1 MKIFSKRSKIYNSTI
16 YHAGYTFY
24 GLTLLS
30 MFVAII
36 ISFNTKI
43 NISNNNYVNVEIDQK
58 EELNKEL
65 ITKNSSK
72 NINYNLT
79 NELNSKIE
87 AINFSTS
94 DLKNIFENH
103 AYVIDN
109 VRDQKQVPDITITK
123 FPKDFNLISS
133 TEDKKSL
140 FIKSLLPLII
150 KENNKI
156 TYINRNIKKIQN
168 SKFEYIS
175 KSDALWLKRQYMN
188 YKVESHNI
196 NDLLIKVDVIP
207 VSIALAQAAI
217 ESGWGTSRFVIEG
230 NALFGQ
236 WSWFKGSGIVP
247 EKRDTEKTYEI
258 KSFDNLGDSVAS
270 YMKNLNSNINYEE
283 FRMAR
288 NSFRINKSS
297 INSIELIE
305 FLSNYAENTEYSKIL
320 KKIIIKNNLKDFDQ
334 ATIYR
339 LPYEVANLILFNS
352 KLVTKP

>member
-1 MKIFSKRSKIYNSTI
+1 
-16 YHAGYTFY
+16 
-24 GLTLLS
+24 
-30 MFVAII
+30 MFVTIVI
-36 ISFNTKI
+36 LFYTKK
-43 NISNNNYVNVEIDQK
+43 NLSNNNYVNVEIDQK
-58 EELNKEL
+58 EELNREL
-65 ITKNSSK
+65 TTKNSSK
-72 NINYNLT
+72 NINYYLT
-79 NELNSKIE
+79 NELNNKIE

-94 DLKNIFENH
+94 DLKNIFDNH

-156 TYINRNIKKIQN
+156 TYTNRNIKKIQN

-247 EKRDTEKTYEI
+247 EKRDTERTYEI
-258 KSFDNLGDSVAS
+258 KSFDNLGDSVAA
-270 YMKNLNSNINYEE
+270 YMKNLNSNISYKE

-288 NSFRINKSS
+288 NSFRIDKNS

-320 KKIIIKNNLKDFDQ
+320 KKIIITNNLKDFDQ
-334 ATIYR
+334 ATIYS
-339 LPYEVANLILFNS
+339 LPYEVANLIFIEQ
-352 KLVTKP
+352 

>member
-1 MKIFSKRSKIYNSTI
+1 MKFFLIKSKINNNTI
-16 YHAGYTFY
+16 YRVGYTFY
-24 GLTLLS
+24 GLTILS

-36 ISFNTKI
+36 ISINTKI
-43 NISNNNYVNVEIDQK
+43 NTSNNNYVNVEIDQK
-58 EELNKEL
+58 EELNREP

-72 NINYNLT
+72 NINYNST
-79 NELNSKIE
+79 NELNSKID
-87 AINFSTS
+87 AINFSTL
-94 DLKNIFENH
+94 DLKKIFENH
-103 AYVIDN
+103 EYVIDN

-247 EKRDTEKTYEI
+247 EKRDTQKTYEI

-283 FRMAR
+283 FRMVR
-288 NSFRINKSS
+288 NSFRVNKSS
-297 INSIELIE
+297 INSIELIV
-305 FLSNYAENTEYSKIL
+305 FLSNYDEN
-320 KKIIIKNNLKDFDQ
+320 N
-334 ATIYR
+334 
-339 LPYEVANLILFNS
+339 
-352 KLVTKP
+352 

>member
-16 YHAGYTFY
+16 YRAGYTFY

-30 MFVAII
+30 MFVVII

-58 EELNKEL
+58 EELN
-65 ITKNSSK
+65 
-72 NINYNLT
+72 INYNLT

-87 AINFSTS
+87 AINFTTS
-94 DLKNIFENH
+94 DLKKIFESY

-123 FPKDFNLISS
+123 FPKDFNLVSS

-297 INSIELIE
+297 INPIELIE
-305 FLSNYAENTEYSKIL
+305 LLSNYAENTEYSKIL

-339 LPYEVANLILFNS
+339 LPYEVANLILLNS
-352 KLVTKP
+352 QLVTKP

>member
-1 MKIFSKRSKIYNSTI
+1 MKIFSRKSKILNSTI
-16 YHAGYTFY
+16 YRVGYTFY
-24 GLTLLS
+24 GLTLLL
-30 MFVAII
+30 MFVTIVI
-36 ISFNTKI
+36 LFYTKK
-43 NISNNNYVNVEIDQK
+43 NLSNNNYVNVEIDQK
-58 EELNKEL
+58 EELNREL
-65 ITKNSSK
+65 TTKNSSK
-72 NINYNLT
+72 NINYYLT
-79 NELNSKIE
+79 NELNNKIE

-94 DLKNIFENH
+94 DLKNIFDNH

-156 TYINRNIKKIQN
+156 TYTNRNIKKIQN

-247 EKRDTEKTYEI
+247 EKRDTERTYEI
-258 KSFDNLGDSVAS
+258 KSFDNLGDSVAA
-270 YMKNLNSNINYEE
+270 YMKNLNSNISYKE

-288 NSFRINKSS
+288 NSFRIDKNS

-320 KKIIIKNNLKDFDQ
+320 KKIIITNNLKDFDQ
-334 ATIYR
+334 ATIYS
-339 LPYEVANLILFNS
+339 LPYEVANLIFIEQ
-352 KLVTKP
+352 

>member
-1 MKIFSKRSKIYNSTI
+1 MKIFLKKLKIYNSTI
-16 YHAGYTFY
+16 YCTGYVFY
-24 GLTLLS
+24 GLTILS
-30 MFVAII
+30 ILVAII
-36 ISFNTKI
+36 ISINTKI
-43 NISNNNYVNVEIDQK
+43 NITNNNYVNVEIDQK
-58 EELNKEL
+58 EELNRE
-65 ITKNSSK
+65 TVTQNSSK
-72 NINYNLT
+72 NINYNLV

-87 AINFSTS
+87 AINFSTL
-94 DLKNIFENH
+94 DLKKIFENH

-156 TYINRNIKKIQN
+156 THINRNIKRIQN
-168 SKFEYIS
+168 NKFEYIS
-175 KSDALWLKRQYMN
+175 KSDALWLKRQYLN
-188 YKVESHNI
+188 YKVDSHNI

-236 WSWFKGSGIVP
+236 WSWYKGSGIVP
-247 EKRDTEKTYEI
+247 EKRDREKTYEI

-283 FRMAR
+283 FRMVR
-288 NSFRINKSS
+288 NSFRKNKSS
-297 INSIELIE
+297 INSIELIR

-334 ATIYR
+334 ATIYS
-339 LPYEVANLILFNS
+339 LPYEIANLILLNS

>member
-1 MKIFSKRSKIYNSTI
+1 MLVT
-16 YHAGYTFY
+16 
-24 GLTLLS
+24 
-30 MFVAII
+30 II
-36 ISFNTKI
+36 ISIDTKI

-58 EELNKEL
+58 KELNREP
-65 ITKNSSK
+65 INKNSSK
-72 NINYNLT
+72 NINYIST

-87 AINFSTS
+87 SINFSTL
-94 DLKNIFENH
+94 DLKNIFKNYS
-103 AYVIDN
+103 YVIDN
-109 VRDQKQVPDITITK
+109 VRDKKQVPDITITK

-156 TYINRNIKKIQN
+156 IYINRNIKKIQN
-168 SKFEYIS
+168 SKFEYVS
-175 KSDALWLKRQYMN
+175 KSDALWLKRQYVN
-188 YKVESHNI
+188 YKVESHNF

-258 KSFDNLGDSVAS
+258 KSFDNLGDSVAA
-270 YMKNLNSNINYEE
+270 YMKNLNSNVNYEE
-283 FRMAR
+283 FRIAR
-288 NSFRINKSS
+288 NSFRTNKSS
-297 INSIELIE
+297 INSIKLIE

-320 KKIIIKNNLKDFDQ
+320 KKIIIKNNLNDFDQ
-334 ATIYR
+334 ATIFR
-339 LPYEVANLILFNS
+339 SPYELANLILLNS

>member
-1 MKIFSKRSKIYNSTI
+1 MKIFSKKSKIYDSTI
-16 YHAGYTFY
+16 YLAGYTFY

-30 MFVAII
+30 MFVVII

-58 EELNKEL
+58 EELN
-65 ITKNSSK
+65 
-72 NINYNLT
+72 INYNLT

-87 AINFSTS
+87 AINFTTS
-94 DLKNIFENH
+94 DLKKIFENH

-123 FPKDFNLISS
+123 FPKDFNSISS

-156 TYINRNIKKIQN
+156 TYTNRNIKKIQN

-258 KSFDNLGDSVAS
+258 KSFDNLGDSVSA

-288 NSFRINKSS
+288 NSFRINKNS

-305 FLSNYAENTEYSKIL
+305 LLFVRKELRAIL
-320 KKIIIKNNLKDFDQ
+320 
-334 ATIYR
+334 
-339 LPYEVANLILFNS
+339 NS
-352 KLVTKP
+352 S